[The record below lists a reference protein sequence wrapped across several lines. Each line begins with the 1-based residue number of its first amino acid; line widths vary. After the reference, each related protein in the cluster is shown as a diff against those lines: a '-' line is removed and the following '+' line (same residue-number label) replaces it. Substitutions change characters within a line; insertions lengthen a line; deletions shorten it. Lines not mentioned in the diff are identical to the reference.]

1 MEPGSRGGSEAL
13 PEIEVWPPN
22 SMTIWLDHWDLML
35 YFLDSKGRSELG
47 WAKSYAFG
55 AKSFCL
61 YKDTAVTMFFV
72 VFPPQIFKHLKAVSH
87 IYWKQVDFSRSFYFF
102 PNHASFIFTK
112 K

>member
-1 MEPGSRGGSEAL
+1 
-13 PEIEVWPPN
+13 
-22 SMTIWLDHWDLML
+22 MTIWLDHWDLML

-61 YKDTAVTMFFV
+61 YEDTAVTTFFV
-72 VFPPQIFKHLKAVSH
+72 VFVVFFLQIFKRLIAISH
-87 IYWKQVDFSRSFYFF
+87 IFWKQVDFSRSFYFF